1 MIIVHFITK
10 LQGILSTVWGWLSL
24 AVLFVID
31 CISGHGMAVGIALI
45 AIVMDAAWGISAS
58 IKQGKFAKSQLARDT
73 IGKIAVYG
81 CAILSFS
88 CIDKLL
94 GIHSGLTTNIICSL
108 IVLVE
113 FWSTLGSMLIC
124 FPHIPFLRVI
134 KFALIG
140 EIANKLGIGE
150 DEVKNALEELDNK
163 KKL

>member
-124 FPHIPFLRVI
+124 FPKLPFLKI
-134 KFALIG
+134 LKFALIG
-140 EIANKLGIGE
+140 EVANKLGIKE
-150 DEVKNALEELDNK
+150 DEVRRSLEDIDEK
-163 KKL
+163 KK